1 MSESGVRFG
10 AGSFLHPET
19 KGKTMIRVAICDD
32 HQIVRAGFKQIF
44 SSSGEFEVVAEGA
57 TGREALDIA
66 RREICDVLLLD
77 IAMPDQSGIDI
88 LRTIRQGQP
97 NLPVLILSGYPA
109 QQYALNLFKMGA
121 NGYLNKECDAD
132 ELKTAVRTVYQ
143 GRRYVSSQVGELLAQ
158 SFDRDPNTALH
169 TELSDREFQVF
180 LRLAKGATVS
190 DIGNALSLSIKTVS
204 TYRTRIMEKMGLQS
218 NSDLTYY
225 AMKNNLLD

>member
-1 MSESGVRFG
+1 
-10 AGSFLHPET
+10 
-19 KGKTMIRVAICDD
+19 MIRVAICDD

-44 SSSGEFEVVAEGA
+44 SSSSDFKVVAEAG
-57 TGREALDIA
+57 TGREALEIA
-66 RREICDVLLLD
+66 RSEICDVLLLD

-97 NLPVLILSGYPA
+97 DLPVLILSGYPA

-121 NGYLNKECDAD
+121 NGYLNKECEAD
-132 ELKTAVRTVYQ
+132 ELMNAVRTVFQ
-143 GRRYVSSQVGELLAQ
+143 GRRYVSATVGELLAQ
-158 SFDRDPNTALH
+158 NFERASSAAPH

-180 LRLAKGATVS
+180 LHLARGATVS
-190 DIGNALSLSIKTVS
+190 DIGQTLSLSIKTVS
-204 TYRTRIMEKMGLQS
+204 TYRTRVMEKMALQS

>member
-1 MSESGVRFG
+1 
-10 AGSFLHPET
+10 
-19 KGKTMIRVAICDD
+19 MIRVAICDD

-44 SSSGEFEVVAEGA
+44 SQAEEFSVVAEGS

-77 IAMPDQSGIDI
+77 IAMPDQSGIDT

-97 NLPVLILSGYPA
+97 DLPVLILSGYPA

-121 NGYLNKECDAD
+121 NGYLNKECEAD
-132 ELKTAVRTVYQ
+132 ELITAVRTVFQ

-180 LRLAKGATVS
+180 LRLARGATVS
-190 DIGNALSLSIKTVS
+190 DIGTALSLSIKTVS